1 VSTSIVRHLVVK
13 DLQLQAPLVLGSFAA
28 GLLSLA
34 AMPWSRVAFYVGSI
48 AFMVTLVLLNVLVV
62 SASLINERKEKTR
75 LLMLSLPVSTMQY
88 GVAKLLSSLIAFAGP
103 GGLLTASAVALLHF
117 TPMPDGFIPFTVAVS
132 VHCLLYFC
140 IYLAVALNTD
150 SAGWMTTVIVAG
162 NVSLTFV
169 IQLLLALPS
178 QQGKLGGEVSVW
190 GADLVFIIALELVLG
205 VVALAISFIVYSRK
219 TEFV

>member
-1 VSTSIVRHLVVK
+1 MSSAIIRHLIVK
-13 DLQLQAPLVLGSFAA
+13 DLRLYAPLITGSFVA
-28 GLLSLA
+28 GVLSLA
-34 AMPWSRVAFYVGSI
+34 ALPWSRVAFYVGSI

-88 GVAKLLSSLIAFAGP
+88 NVAKLLSLLIAFVVPTA
-103 GGLLTASAVALLHF
+103 LLTGAAVALLHF
-117 TPMPDGFIPFTVAVS
+117 TPLPNGFIPFTVAVA

-140 IYLAVALNTD
+140 VFLAVALVTD

-190 GADLVFIIALELVLG
+190 GSDLVFIITLELVLS